1 MKKSP
6 QSKVIALCI
15 CLTRLGLPLGLQL
28 CVLEH
33 VKWQDVASRVADRYV
48 GLGVCRALLL
58 LCLFPPPPRR
68 PPLSHCL
75 ITHSM
80 HASVLTPCP
89 RRTRV
94 ASTSHVASAGQDVI
108 VGPSLQRQ
116 LRGLRMQFTAK
127 QRLVDSTRLELD
139 TARCLALDTQR
150 HLQVATADVA
160 RALKVAAHH
169 ERLVLIYKEE
179 AAAQAPSEQATRS
192 AKRLSQATQLQEV
205 TACKL
210 KAVFEELRSARQQQ
224 AQVEIQLR
232 RLSRQT
238 HFNQQ
243 LSQSRIA
250 DLHVAVSR
258 LEAKLVTDSD
268 GRLQVEV
275 DLRDTQQLLAE
286 TQQDLVLYRQLY
298 TDQKAELAA
307 NSAELRRLQDAHRKL
322 LSYHRQPGPSTPR
335 SSPVAAAAKLKR
347 LRANNLVLAKELDVL
362 RCELQQEALR
372 AGRIHIHFKT
382 ESGRLTLIAQRIIR
396 AVLRVCPADSKV
408 MPLVEAVLSE
418 LPGLTFENIP
428 SNNSVRAQ
436 KQVNLGMSL
445 SFVQKMAQDHGT
457 GQHTTVAIDGTY
469 KKGEAGDHVA
479 IGIVKMAGGKVVQE
493 VFAGFAK
500 PSGKTAGEEAAA
512 VSAHLDLLHE
522 MAPRGRKGLHI
533 LRLGGEAGPMF
544 KSDSASTALKVGF
557 LLAKGQISK
566 VSGCASHKCHNCA
579 VTGLTGI
586 KAWLAL
592 QITVGVLASLVTTVG
607 REMHKLFFVVMY
619 HLNLRRDLED
629 FLRVHFPAALL
640 MIKQVPPICGSR
652 FIMEMK
658 MCFYMYALWKPLQAF
673 MEEDV
678 LPAAGTSDVNKLIFN
693 VASHLHDEFGVNV
706 VMLRATA
713 LFYCDTISP
722 MFHAMQ
728 QAVNDRK
735 VGEIARRLHAQLPLA
750 YDDVLCALEASKPIL
765 TTFCDGLDH
774 TSKAAHAAH
783 IAAEKIARLPNG
795 EAPNDKT
802 AECLVHVSHH
812 FAAAV
817 VNHFGDHLAGGR
829 LHPANLSAKEL
840 EVLENTPASTD
851 LVEGFFA
858 HEDRHINK
866 TSTKSSLASN
876 MAPVFS
882 KKNKEAQIWAGLS
895 EERKVEEEKN
905 ATAKRKL
912 VMQHYKEQMK
922 LAADAKRAKHQRDI
936 ADGKAQLARKAERVA
951 QANSVILLVSAA
963 EVDAALTADG
973 GKDVRNLV
981 VTQLNVYKTLQHTK
995 FGGLNLADLKCDGV
1009 HLWQQTVDKVKLP
1022 IARLRDNLVTLIE
1035 ATAAAA
1041 ATSAAAAATSA
1052 AAAATSAT
1060 APPPTSSAVPM
1071 AAQRSVD
1078 DEAVA
1083 SDALQQLKKNY
1094 AQHAKATAT
1103 VLGAAKR
1110 AKTS

>member
-1 MKKSP
+1 
-6 QSKVIALCI
+6 
-15 CLTRLGLPLGLQL
+15 
-28 CVLEH
+28 
-33 VKWQDVASRVADRYV
+33 
-48 GLGVCRALLL
+48 
-58 LCLFPPPPRR
+58 
-68 PPLSHCL
+68 
-75 ITHSM
+75 
-80 HASVLTPCP
+80 
-89 RRTRV
+89 
-94 ASTSHVASAGQDVI
+94 
-108 VGPSLQRQ
+108 
-116 LRGLRMQFTAK
+116 
-127 QRLVDSTRLELD
+127 
-139 TARCLALDTQR
+139 
-150 HLQVATADVA
+150 
-160 RALKVAAHH
+160 
-169 ERLVLIYKEE
+169 
-179 AAAQAPSEQATRS
+179 
-192 AKRLSQATQLQEV
+192 
-205 TACKL
+205 
-210 KAVFEELRSARQQQ
+210 
-224 AQVEIQLR
+224 
-232 RLSRQT
+232 
-238 HFNQQ
+238 
-243 LSQSRIA
+243 
-250 DLHVAVSR
+250 
-258 LEAKLVTDSD
+258 
-268 GRLQVEV
+268 
-275 DLRDTQQLLAE
+275 
-286 TQQDLVLYRQLY
+286 
-298 TDQKAELAA
+298 
-307 NSAELRRLQDAHRKL
+307 
-322 LSYHRQPGPSTPR
+322 
-335 SSPVAAAAKLKR
+335 
-347 LRANNLVLAKELDVL
+347 
-362 RCELQQEALR
+362 
-372 AGRIHIHFKT
+372 
-382 ESGRLTLIAQRIIR
+382 
-396 AVLRVCPADSKV
+396 
-408 MPLVEAVLSE
+408 
-418 LPGLTFENIP
+418 
-428 SNNSVRAQ
+428 
-436 KQVNLGMSL
+436 
-445 SFVQKMAQDHGT
+445 MAQDDGT
-457 GQHTTVAIDGTY
+457 GQHTTVAIDGTF

-479 IGIVKMAGGKVVQE
+479 IGIVKMADGHVVRE